1 MLPARSLAL
10 PAISFA
16 LLASTAFSQPPQNR
30 PAPHASQVSEPS
42 GPKASV
48 SRKDLYQGDIIV
60 NRATGGA
67 SGVKPQSIGVA
78 YPQYL
83 WPQVAG
89 VATVYYVIDPASD
102 PNATSKI
109 QTAIARSNADFPNLL
124 QWVPLTTGGLTY
136 VDINLSASD
145 HSGECEAAE
154 GYSGLLIA
162 QPMTGST
169 DCTIGT
175 ILHEMGHIIGLW
187 HEQSRS
193 DRDSYITLNYNN
205 VIKGSWSNYAIA
217 TDNQQTLGLY
227 DYASVMQYPS
237 YSFSRNGGP
246 VIETIPAGMPLSNAD
261 GVPVPAAADYSAGD
275 KEAIERLYGAPPT
288 QVTIT
293 SNPVGLTVEVDG
305 TPITTPQTFNW
316 TLNSTHTLDV
326 PDGVQTLTG
335 DITDSTTS
343 ATFYYTYGRWND
355 STAQSHTITIAG
367 GSGSTLFPATSPQV
381 ATYSANF
388 IQLVPYTSSVYPT
401 STGTVAVSP
410 QPQSYTGVTGQ
421 FFVARQQATLTAA
434 PVAGWNFYE
443 FNNAPFWLPGGL
455 GANPKTFYVP
465 DTGNPVDTT
474 AEFSNAPIYTVDV
487 SPDAFSSNLYAYV
500 DGDFWYLPKN
510 FSPYMYYDTTWTP
523 GSSHTLNLD
532 SPEYPYSV
540 NSRYGFS
547 SWSDGGAQSHS
558 IASLPAT
565 NSSYVATLA
574 PQFAPA
580 TNFNDSLCGGTAT
593 LSPNSPTSDGF
604 YPAGQVL
611 TYTATAV
618 PSWMLGGWT
627 YDLTGN
633 ASPATLT
640 ANDETLVYANFNTTN
655 EPLTLTSLSPSSIPA
670 GSGPFTLTLYGT
682 GFTGNSSVSVNPQ
695 NGTFA
700 YPTYVSPQVMQF
712 PMYASNV
719 TFAGPLQIG
728 VSNYY
733 PLTPSGCSVSA
744 AQTFL
749 VTGTGSEQTTTTTVS
764 SSENPSYYRDFP
776 VFSATVTSSAS
787 IATGSVIF
795 FDGTSQL
802 GTSTLNTSGVAS
814 LSNTGL
820 GALSVGTHSIT
831 AVYGGDTNH
840 AGSTSAPFIETVLP
854 YPIVFAFSP
863 TSLTFPATNPGQ
875 TSPTQVLTL
884 TDTGSV
890 DGTID
895 YFGFSGAN
903 ANEFELVTKTCGHTL
918 AAGASCTLTIAFAPT
933 VAGTASASF
942 VATDNAAGTNQ
953 SAGLTGT
960 GASPATFT
968 FSPTSVTFPSTN
980 LNATSASQVLTITNM
995 SSSTATVSS
1004 YQFSGTNASEFY
1016 LASKTCGTSLA
1027 AGASCTLTI
1036 GFKPTVAGSASANLV
1051 ATDSAAGSPQ
1061 SVPLSGTATSLP
1073 TVSFSPSSLTFP
1085 STNVGVTAP
1094 AQVLTVFNT
1103 GTQLMTVSS
1112 YKFTGTSASEF
1123 SIQSKTCGTSLA
1135 ANSSCTITILFKPT
1149 AVGSASATLVATDS
1163 ALGSPQSVALSGTG
1177 AAQPTISFSPTSLT
1191 FPMTNLGATSASQV
1205 LTISNTST
1213 SPISV
1218 SSYLF
1223 SGTNAS
1229 EFSLLSKTCGTSLA
1243 ASASC
1248 TLTIVFKPT
1257 VSGSASANLVATDNA
1272 AGSPQPV
1279 PLSGMAGTP
1288 PTVTFSP
1295 VSLTFPATRVGSNSA
1310 SQVITVS
1317 NTGTSSMSVKS
1328 YVFSGTNASEFSLV
1342 AKTCGTSLAASSS
1355 CTLTIAFKP
1364 SATGSASANLVAT
1377 DSGTG
1382 SPQSVPLSGTGQ

>member
-1 MLPARSLAL
+1 MLPARSLVL

-30 PAPHASQVSEPS
+30 PAPHAAQASAPS
-42 GPKASV
+42 GTKASA
-48 SRKDLYQGDIIV
+48 SGKELYQGDIIV
-60 NRATGGA
+60 NRAIGGA
-67 SGVKPQSIGVA
+67 SGVRPQSIGIA

-83 WPQVAG
+83 WPEVAG

-175 ILHEMGHIIGLW
+175 ILHEMGHVIGLW

-261 GVPVPAAADYSAGD
+261 GVPVPAVADYSAGD
-275 KEAIERLYGAPPT
+275 KEAIKRLYGAPPT

-316 TLNSTHTLDV
+316 ALNSTHTLDV

-355 STAQSHTITIAG
+355 STAQSHTITVAG
-367 GSGSTLFPATSPQV
+367 GSGTTLFPATSPQV

-388 IQLVPYTSSVYPT
+388 IQLVPYTSLVYPT

-410 QPQSYTGVTGQ
+410 QPQNYSGVTGQ
-421 FFVARQQATLTAA
+421 FFVARQQATLTAT

-510 FSPYMYYDTTWTP
+510 FSPYMSYDTTWTP

-540 NSRYGFS
+540 NSRYAFS

-565 NSSYVATLA
+565 SSSYVATLA

-604 YPAGQVL
+604 YPTGQVL

-633 ASPATLT
+633 ASPATLM
-640 ANDETLVYANFNTTN
+640 ANDETLVYANFNTMN
-655 EPLTLTSLSPSSIPA
+655 APLTLTSLSPSSIPA
-670 GSGPFTLTLYGT
+670 GSGSFTLTLYGT
-682 GFTGNSSVSVNPQ
+682 GFTANSSVSVNPQ

-700 YPTYVSPQVMQF
+700 YPTYVSPEVMQF

-719 TFAGPLQIG
+719 TFAGPLQIA
-728 VSNYY
+728 VANYY
-733 PLTPSGCSVSA
+733 PLTPSGCGVSA

-749 VTGTGSEQTTTTTVS
+749 VTGTGSEQTTTTIVS
-764 SSENPSYYRDFP
+764 SSENPSYYLDSP
-776 VFSATVTSSAS
+776 VFSATITSSAS
-787 IATGSVIF
+787 IATGSVVF

-814 LSNTGL
+814 LSNNGF
-820 GALSVGTHSIT
+820 LSVGTHSIT

-840 AGSTSAPFIETVLP
+840 AGSTSAPFMETVLP

-875 TSPTQVLTL
+875 TSPMQVLTL
-884 TDTGSV
+884 TNTGSV
-890 DGTID
+890 GGTINS
-895 YFGFSGAN
+895 FGFSGAN
-903 ANEFELVTKTCGHTL
+903 ANEFALVGKTCGNTL
-918 AAGASCTLTIAFAPT
+918 AAGASCTLTIVFAPT
-933 VAGTASASF
+933 VAGAASASF
-942 VATDNAAGTNQ
+942 VATDNATGTNQ
-953 SAGLTGT
+953 YVALSGT

-968 FSPTSVTFPSTN
+968 FSPTSLTFPSTN
-980 LNATSASQVLTITNM
+980 LNMTSPSQVLTITNTG
-995 SSSTATVSS
+995 SAAVTVSS
-1004 YQFSGTNASEFY
+1004 YTFSGTNASEF
-1016 LASKTCGTSLA
+1016 LIQGKTCGTSLA
-1027 AGASCTLTI
+1027 GGASCTLTI
-1036 GFKPTVAGSASANLV
+1036 GFKPTVAGAASANLV
-1051 ATDSAAGSPQ
+1051 ATDNAAGSPQ
-1061 SVPLSGTATSLP
+1061 SVPLSGTATNLP
-1073 TVSFSPSSLTFP
+1073 TVGFSPASMTFP
-1085 STNVGVTAP
+1085 STTVGGTAP
-1094 AQVLTVFNT
+1094 TQVLTISNT
-1103 GTQLMTVSS
+1103 SALPMSVTS
-1112 YKFTGTSASEF
+1112 YTFTGTNASEF
-1123 SIQSKTCGTSLA
+1123 SIAGKTCVTSLA
-1135 ANSSCTITILFKPT
+1135 ANSSCTITIQFKPT
-1149 AVGSASATLVATDS
+1149 VVGPASAALVATDS
-1163 ALGSPQSVALSGTG
+1163 GLHSPQSAPLSGTG
-1177 AAQPTISFSPTSLT
+1177 APQPTVTFSPTSLS
-1191 FPMTNLGATSASQV
+1191 FPTTNLNTTSASQV

-1213 SPISV
+1213 SPMSV
-1218 SSYLF
+1218 SSYIL

-1229 EFSLLSKTCGTSLA
+1229 EFSLAGKTCGTSLA
-1243 ASASC
+1243 ANSSC

-1272 AGSPQPV
+1272 AGSPQLV
-1279 PLSGMAGTP
+1279 PLTGMGGAP

-1295 VSLTFPATRVGSNSA
+1295 ASLTFPATRVGTTSA

-1317 NTGTSSMSVKS
+1317 NTGASPMTVSS
-1328 YVFSGTNASEFSLV
+1328 YVISGTNASQFPLV
-1342 AKTCGTSLAASSS
+1342 GKTCGTSLAAGSS

-1377 DSGTG
+1377 DSGAG